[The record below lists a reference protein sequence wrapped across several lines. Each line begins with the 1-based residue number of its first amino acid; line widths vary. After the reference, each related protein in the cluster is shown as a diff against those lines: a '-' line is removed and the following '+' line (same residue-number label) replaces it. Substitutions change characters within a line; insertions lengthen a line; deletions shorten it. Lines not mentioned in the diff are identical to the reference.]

1 MKPLISVIIPIYK
14 VEKYLERAIN
24 SVLQQTYQNVEI
36 ILVDDGSP
44 DRCGEICDQFAKDN
58 ARIVVIHKENGG
70 LSDAR
75 NAGIDVAKG
84 EYLAFLDSDDF
95 FAHNFLE
102 ISYDTLTKT
111 KSDITLCQ
119 YQVVTGDEWERKEEE
134 KVASFFC
141 YSRKEL
147 LFNMYDAIHPDATYF
162 IVAWNKLYKASLWE
176 GIRFPKG
183 KIHEDEATIYKIFDK
198 VEKGTYIKTPLYA
211 YFSAPSSI
219 TRDTFQLKRL
229 DWMDALTERISFFQ
243 EKKETDLIAPA
254 LKARAD
260 AAIRYYYPL
269 KKEVK
274 DSILEQKML
283 KAYVRET
290 LRSHKKYGKISI
302 ASHIGYRLFLISP
315 AFYKKI
321 NKQIKDKN

>member
-1 MKPLISVIIPIYK
+1 MNKIIISVVIPVY
-14 VEKYLERAIN
+14 
-24 SVLQQTYQNVEI
+24 NVERYLDKCIESVRRQKYDNLDI
-36 ILVDDGSP
+36 ILVDDGSTDECP
-44 DRCGEICDQFAKDN
+44 GMCDQAALQDK
-58 ARIVVIHKENGG
+58 RIRVIHKKNGG

-119 YQVVTGDEWERKEEE
+119 YQVVTGDEWEKKAEE

-260 AAIRYYYPL
+260 AAMP
-269 KKEVK
+269 
-274 DSILEQKML
+274 
-283 KAYVRET
+283 
-290 LRSHKKYGKISI
+290 
-302 ASHIGYRLFLISP
+302 
-315 AFYKKI
+315 
-321 NKQIKDKN
+321 